1 MKTPRTLAF
10 ALLFWTAAL
19 GFVAF
24 DWVRSAAH
32 CNASLWTLLAA
43 PQGAERCVVSA
54 K

>member
-1 MKTPRTLAF
+1 MKSRRTLAF
-10 ALLFWTAAL
+10 ALLFWTLAL

-32 CNASLWTLLAA
+32 CGVPLWTLLAA
-43 PQGAERCVVSA
+43 PQGAERCAPSA